1 MKGGTNVTDG
11 QKLLLYVSYDGSH
24 FCGYQAQKNGPSVQ
38 CELNRATEELFGYP
52 CDITG
57 CSRTDSGVHARMFC
71 ATVTRRG
78 SDRLDTTIPTDRI
91 CRALNIHLPDSV
103 AAWGA
108 VSVPSDFHA
117 RYSVSSKEYEYRF
130 LCRHERDPFENGR
143 SWHIPRPISDD
154 ELARMQDAASAFIG
168 KRDFAACMASGSK
181 VVSTVRHVMDATV
194 ARVGDVVT
202 FRVRA
207 DGFLYNM
214 VRIMAG
220 TLSDVARGTIPAN
233 EIAARLDSLD
243 RRLMG
248 RTAPAEGLYLNRVF
262 YDDPAREGYHGGDS
276 HGR

>member
-1 MKGGTNVTDG
+1 MTDG
-11 QKLLLYVSYDGSH
+11 QKLLLYISYNGSH

-38 CELNRATEELFGYP
+38 CELNRATEALFGFP

-57 CSRTDSGVHARMFC
+57 CSRTDSGVHAHMFC
-71 ATVTRRG
+71 ATVTRHG
-78 SDRLDTTIPTDRI
+78 TDRLNTTIPADRV

-108 VSVPSDFHA
+108 IWVPSDFHA

-130 LCRHERDPFENGR
+130 LCKPERDPFEEGR
-143 SWHIPRPISDD
+143 AWHIPRRLSDE
-154 ELARMQDAASAFIG
+154 ELSRMQEAARAFIG
-168 KRDFAACMASGSK
+168 KRDFAACMAAGSK
-181 VVSTVRHVMDATV
+181 VVSTVRHVMDASV
-194 ARVGDVVT
+194 DRAGDTVT

-220 TLSDVARGTIPAN
+220 TLADVARGTIPAD
-233 EIAARLDSLD
+233 EITTRLESLD
-243 RRLMG
+243 RRRMG

-262 YDDPAREGYHGGDS
+262 YDDPAREGYHGGDPN
-276 HGR
+276 GR